1 MQTQEDKFKETSVQ
15 LAKMEIE
22 NEEYKNDV
30 RNMGYMVE
38 DYEQK
43 LDSQLEMNELLATE
57 QEEMKSHLE
66 EQIERYRQQ
75 LDECQT
81 ELMVKEKELKK
92 IKFNQLM
99 IDTQANL
106 VQNQSSIRNLN
117 HTVRHS
123 KTPNHANDFQE
134 IIHPQLSARNNRAEV
149 MQKLKEPVGSKK
161 RDKEN
166 ISEAPPKKDS
176 AKRSVQSGELDNT
189 SEKSAKQKIED
200 HPDKSENGPGP
211 APDLPESKLSR
222 SQNQEH
228 ETHSTNNKDL
238 SPPNET

>member
-1 MQTQEDKFKETSVQ
+1 
-15 LAKMEIE
+15 
-22 NEEYKNDV
+22 
-30 RNMGYMVE
+30 
-38 DYEQK
+38 
-43 LDSQLEMNELLATE
+43 
-57 QEEMKSHLE
+57 
-66 EQIERYRQQ
+66 
-75 LDECQT
+75 
-81 ELMVKEKELKK
+81 
-92 IKFNQLM
+92 
-99 IDTQANL
+99 
-106 VQNQSSIRNLN
+106 
-117 HTVRHS
+117 
-123 KTPNHANDFQE
+123 
-134 IIHPQLSARNNRAEV
+134 